1 MKFPSLRSLFPQA
14 KPRQVAENKVIKD
27 ARGVREIFESQV
39 PSPKVPDEIALFR
52 IQIPDL
58 FAEPLTAEHARK
70 IGDLQGI
77 DLDEAIFILDMMSVC
92 HTGNPLFTINSLAIT
107 YKGLPDDRALH
118 ISIDGDYKN
127 AIGAAPSE
135 HFSNLL
141 ARLKK
146 TLDTTKGW
154 GYKAIKQTLA
164 EFLPKQGNGFTS
176 LNVGTLLRQSQ
187 RKLLSGHFDNN
198 VNLTSYLDN
207 PEHMISECLFPSG
220 FNYQQVNG
228 LDETLVGYAVSRFYK
243 LPTAGGYSGLNAC
256 VAASEFVTAL
266 HSNRCLYSFPNTYH
280 LSDETIWLTSGLTKL
295 FYAETPARNSVS
307 GENSK
312 RIINLVEE
320 AVKTAPIYAKLP
332 AHRFKFDLI
341 DQWADLAQDMVIKKQ
356 IQRFFGLLGN
366 GQSSLCPLTAVEDK
380 RLALHESW
388 VQSRSEQ
395 H

>member
-39 PSPKVPDEIALFR
+39 PSPKIPDEIALFR

-58 FAEPLTAEHARK
+58 LAEQLTAEHAKK

-77 DLDEAIFILDMMSVC
+77 AADEAIFILDLMSVC

-107 YKGLPDDRALH
+107 YNAKPDNAALN

-146 TLDTTKGW
+146 TLDVTKGW
-154 GYKAIKQTLA
+154 GYRSLKPTLA

-176 LNVGTLLRQSQ
+176 LSVGTLLRQSQ

-207 PEHMISECLFPSG
+207 PEHMITECLFPSG

-228 LDETLVGYAVSRFYK
+228 LDETLVGYAISRFYK

-256 VAASEFVTAL
+256 VAAAEFVTAL

-280 LSDETIWLTSGLTKL
+280 LTDETIWLTSGLSKL
-295 FYAETPARNSVS
+295 FYAETPIRNSVS

-312 RIINLVEE
+312 RIVNLVEE

-366 GQSSLCPLTAVEDK
+366 GQLTLCPLTAVEDK